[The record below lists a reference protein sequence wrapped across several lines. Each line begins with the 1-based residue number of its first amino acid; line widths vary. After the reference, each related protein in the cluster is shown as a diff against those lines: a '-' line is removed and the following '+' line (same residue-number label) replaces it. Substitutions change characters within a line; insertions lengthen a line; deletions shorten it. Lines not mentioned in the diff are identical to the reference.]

1 MQRAITFFALL
12 TLFISLTSPVFAQSE
27 TIKAPSRVI
36 ALDWSLTETILSL
49 GVTPVGVPNIESYQ
63 EFAVTPPI
71 PEGVVDVGLRLRP
84 NLELIR
90 QLQPDLILA
99 ANIHSDILHRLE
111 KIAPVYQSQIYD
123 QRRTPLN
130 NAITTTRDIAALLHI
145 QEAGEKLI
153 QQLDDNILTARKLF
167 EGKQLPPLYFAAF
180 LDPRHVRL
188 FAQNSLFQDVM
199 DRIGLKNAW
208 QGQTNDWGFAFIGI
222 EKLHQP
228 ANAFLFQLE
237 PVPPGVSESLARSTL
252 WANLPFVAHQNY
264 NQLPVVMSD
273 GMVPSAIRFS
283 RLLTDALQAHIHP

>member
-1 MQRAITFFALL
+1 MQRAITFFASLF
-12 TLFISLTSPVFAQSE
+12 LFIFLIFPAIAQSD
-27 TIKAPSRVI
+27 TAKAPKRI
-36 ALDWSLTETILSL
+36 ITLDWSLTETILSL
-49 GVTPVGVPNIESYQ
+49 GVIPVGVPNIESYQ
-63 EFAVTPPI
+63 EFAVVPPI

-90 QLQPDLILA
+90 KLQPDLILA

-111 KIAPVYQSQIYD
+111 NIAPVYQSQIYD

-130 NAITTTRDIAALLHI
+130 NAINVTHDIAALLQI
-145 QEAGEKLI
+145 EAAGDKLI
-153 QQLDDNILTARKLF
+153 RQLDETILSARQLIQD
-167 EGKQLPPLYFAAF
+167 KQIPPLYFAAF

-208 QGQTNDWGFAFIGI
+208 QGQTNDWGFAFVGI

-237 PVPPGVSESLARSTL
+237 PVPPGVRESLARSTL
-252 WANLPFVAHQNY
+252 WANLPFVAGQNY
-264 NQLPVVMSD
+264 QQLPVVMSD
-273 GMVPSAIRFS
+273 GMVPSAIRFA
-283 RLLTDALQAHIHP
+283 RLLTDALQTHIHP